1 MNKKIK
7 ITLIAI
13 MLMIILTPKCFAI
26 TGNFRIAG
34 RKSEVIFDDEG
45 GSGGTSSSISKIFGN
60 TIDKQEAPTGELNS
74 KIAKIIKVFRNIA
87 AVAAVVI
94 ISILGLKYM
103 IGSTEE
109 RAEYK
114 KSFIPLIVGI
124 VVVVG
129 AAQLATLFFSLGK

>member
-13 MLMIILTPKCFAI
+13 MLMIILTPKCFAA
-26 TGNFRIAG
+26 TGNFIIAANAEHG
-34 RKSEVIFDDEG
+34 GGG
-45 GSGGTSSSISKIFGN
+45 GSSGTSSISKTFEN
-60 TIDKQEAPTGELNS
+60 TIDRQDAPTEELNS
-74 KIAKIIKVFRNIA
+74 KIAKIVRVFRNLSAI
-87 AVAAVVI
+87 AAVVI

-103 IGSTEE
+103 IGSTAE

>member
-13 MLMIILTPKCFAI
+13 MLIIILTPKCLAV
-26 TGNFRIAG
+26 TENFIIAA
-34 RKSEVIFDDEG
+34 KTAQDLD
-45 GSGGTSSSISKIFGN
+45 GSSSGTLSISKIFSN
-60 TIDKQEAPTGELNS
+60 TIDKQGAPTGELNS
-74 KIAKIIKVFRNIA
+74 KIAKVVRIFRNLA
-87 AVAAVVI
+87 AIAAVVI

-114 KSFIPLIVGI
+114 KSFIPLTVGI